1 MTSNEWGILIG
12 IIVGVALPLA
22 GGWIAIWVR
31 LAMILYQLNELQKGR
46 AEILEQIKELWSV
59 HNHQEGR
66 LYTQDRVIAAMMTK
80 LDINYSDIDYLPKS
94 KPHMHDNP
102 NA

>member
-12 IIVGVALPLA
+12 IIVTAALPLA

-31 LAMILYQLNELQKGR
+31 LAMILYQLGELQKGR

-66 LYTQDRVIAAMMTK
+66 LYTQDRVIAAMLNKM
-80 LDINYSDIDYLPKS
+80 DIDASSIDYAPKN
-94 KPHMHDNP
+94 KPHIHDNP
-102 NA
+102 NT